1 MLCPCRHGRSPGRRP
16 WFIFQEA
23 TAAAAEATVGAGAG
37 TWPVTSV
44 CHPCLSPEAVHFLCG
59 EATLRKVKVSM
70 GKTVDLGSHHSRA
83 LFSSCSS
90 VCGRA
95 VERCSG
101 MEKHTHLVH
110 LRCGGTGGLAR
121 VGSGLTTLFLAGDR
135 QSQSRMK
142 GRRTL
147 LHGAGCWRGHAG

>member
-1 MLCPCRHGRSPGRRP
+1 MSLQTWKEPWKEALVHLSGSYSSSSRSNSGS
-16 WFIFQEA
+16 WGWDLASHQ
-23 TAAAAEATVGAGAG
+23 
-37 TWPVTSV
+37 
-44 CHPCLSPEAVHFLCG
+44 CLSPLPAPEAVHFLCG